1 MMTITTAALREL
13 HRIHQQLRDLRE
25 RLDRGPRQ
33 IQARQNNAESLDE
46 ERDAAHENVQKTKV
60 LNDQKQ
66 LDLKSGENK
75 IEDLRTKLNACSSN
89 KEYQAL
95 LEQIAAAEMANSVLA
110 DEILEGFDRI
120 DELEKLAAA
129 AVDRAA
135 QGQRDLEAT
144 RDVVREEE
152 QLIRGDLARLQKELE
167 KAEQALP
174 ADFQVD
180 YRRVIRGKGA
190 DGLAVADDGVC
201 AGCGQQITLNMQ
213 NELLLSRAVFC
224 RSCGRLLYLPED
236 L

>member
-1 MMTITTAALREL
+1 MTITTAALREL
-13 HRIHQQLRDLRE
+13 HRIHQQLRDLRD

-33 IQARQNNAESLDE
+33 IQARQSHSDKLHDE
-46 ERDAAHENVQKTKV
+46 HQAASDHVQKTKILV
-60 LNDQKQ
+60 DQKQ

-75 IEDLRTKLNACSSN
+75 IEDLRAKLNTCSSN

-110 DEILEGFDRI
+110 DEILEGFEKI
-120 DELEKLAAA
+120 DELEKLVVEAQQ
-129 AVDRAA
+129 RAEQA
-135 QGQRDLEAT
+135 GRDLAST
-144 RDVVREEE
+144 RNVVRDEE
-152 QLIRGDLARLQKELE
+152 QSIQGDIARLEEDLGKS
-167 KAEQALP
+167 EQALP

-190 DGLAVADDGVC
+190 DGLAVAEGGVC

-224 RSCGRLLYLPED
+224 RSCGVLLYLPED